1 MIRRPPRSTLFPYT
15 TLFRS
20 DVVVFDPATIQD
32 HATYEHPHQLATGVD
47 EVWVN
52 GVRAL
57 RAGEA
62 TGAASGRAVLG
73 RAWTG
78 AAGGGRSEEHTSELQ
93 SHSDLVCRL
102 L

>member
-1 MIRRPPRSTLFPYT
+1 MATLSLADRGMLKAGDFA
-15 TLFRS
+15 

-57 RAGEA
+57 RAGAA

-78 AAGGGRSEEHTSELQ
+78 AAGGG
-93 SHSDLVCRL
+93 CRASAREWTWSP
-102 L
+102 